1 MKHRFVVLALA
12 VLALAAFGAS
22 QALAA
27 APTAQASKKGKKKA
41 PKSKV
46 FEVCLH
52 GCKFRTVQKAV
63 DAAGSFKAKKKNSK
77 VKAYVKVKPGK
88 YVEGVV
94 LDGTKKKK
102 DFDGLTIMGTKSNP
116 RKTILEGK
124 NAKGELGPAQN
135 GIEAIS
141 VDGLILKNM
150 WARNYESNGF
160 FVHADVGS
168 GQHCKGYT
176 MDNLVASDNRSYG
189 LFAKGCLGGKMID
202 SAGFHQGDSAY
213 YVGETPCDKT
223 NWTVHG
229 TEPKPC
235 QKKPQWT
242 LLKNDES
249 YENVLGY
256 SGTNSKYVRITESD
270 FFNNGAG
277 IAPNTLDSE
286 GYEPNGWNVFEKNNV
301 FWNNYNYFLAA
312 SSFKTVS
319 GGLGKVGNA
328 TVNYPTGVG
337 IVLYGGDGNVVK
349 QNNVFGNDKWG
360 IASFSGPG
368 EIYVANEGDEAK
380 NVNNQIVENSMG
392 RDGTDPNGEY
402 DLWNDASGGG
412 NCWGGNTAGASF
424 APGNGSKPLAAIYPP
439 CPQPAVEYDRVSSL
453 ALTAG
458 LQLNLANESD
468 PKTILGYAGSNPPQT
483 QQCSWVRRVAEH
495 PAFEK
500 FKPIE
505 VPAAPGELTC
515 K

>member
-1 MKHRFVVLALA
+1 MKHRLVILALA
-12 VLALAAFGAS
+12 ILVLASLGAT

-27 APTAQASKKGKKKA
+27 ASPAAASKKGKKKA

-52 GCKFRTVQKAV
+52 GCKYRTIQKAV
-63 DAAGSFKAKKKNSK
+63 DAAGGFKHKKKNRK
-77 VKAYVKVKPGK
+77 VKTIVKVKPGK

-94 LDGTKKKK
+94 IDGTRKKE
-102 DFDGLTIMGTKSNP
+102 DFEGLTILGTKSNP

-135 GIEAIS
+135 GVEAIS
-141 VDGLILKNM
+141 VNGVVLKNM
-150 WARNYESNGF
+150 WARNFESNGF

-176 MDNLVASDNRSYG
+176 MENLLASGNRSYG
-189 LFAKGCLGGKMID
+189 LFAKGCLGGKMVN
-202 SAGFHQGDSAY
+202 SAGFRQGDSAF

-223 NWTVHG
+223 TFTVHG
-229 TEPKPC
+229 PEAAPC

-242 LLKNDES
+242 TLKNDES

-256 SGTNSKYVRITESD
+256 SGTNSKYVRIIESD
-270 FFNNGAG
+270 FYNNGAG
-277 IAPNTLDSE
+277 IVPNTLDSE
-286 GYEPNGWNVFEKNNV
+286 GFEPNGWNVFEKNNV

-319 GGLGKVGNA
+319 NGLGKVGSA

-337 IVLYGGDGNVVK
+337 IILYGGDGNVVK
-349 QNNVFGNDKWG
+349 QNNVFGNYKWG

-380 NVNNQIVENSMG
+380 NVNNQIVENQMG
-392 RDGTDPNGEY
+392 RGGADPNGEY
-402 DLWNDASGGG
+402 DFWNDDTGGG
-412 NCWGGNTAGASF
+412 NCWGANSAGASY
-424 APGNGSKPLAAIYPP
+424 APGNGSVPIASIYPA
-439 CPQPAVEYDRVSSL
+439 CPQPTVEYDRVKSL
-453 ALTAG
+453 NLGAG

-468 PKTILGYAGSNPPQT
+468 PSTILGYAGSSPPQT

-500 FKPIE
+500 FKPVEIA
-505 VPAAPGELTC
+505 AAPGELTC
-515 K
+515 P